1 MLISMIAA
9 MTPDRVI
16 GANNT
21 MPWHLPADLKH
32 FKSVTLGK
40 PVIMGRR
47 TYESIGKA
55 LPGRQN
61 IVVSGQPNYQLA
73 DAHVVSNAESA
84 IVKAKMFTQEE
95 VMVIGGGSIYKCFL
109 PQAQRLYLTFIDAN
123 LVGDTFFPAYDTDN
137 YWQEVERIQF
147 CKDINNAFDL
157 TFVTLERISST

>member
-1 MLISMIAA
+1 
-9 MTPDRVI
+9 
-16 GANNT
+16 
-21 MPWHLPADLKH
+21 
-32 FKSVTLGK
+32 
-40 PVIMGRR
+40 MGRR